1 MTEKKKNIKQNQQ
14 REDAHGKIPEESR
27 HEFPTPLLRDSHGVH
42 LIPQQQVVTICDM
55 SSTRVLLGTGHMGS
69 PIPGTD
75 QNSRLPDGKKV
86 FSIKKKPK
94 TKKKNHCWY
103 NKAPPLHEGMAG
115 PPEMQVP
122 RAQPCSHA
130 FPSKDSSLG
139 PERWLFSAACD
150 SKF

>member
-1 MTEKKKNIKQNQQ
+1 MIYDRKKKNIKQNQQ

-86 FSIKKKPK
+86 FSMKKK
-94 TKKKNHCWY
+94 KKKT
-103 NKAPPLHEGMAG
+103 LLV
-115 PPEMQVP
+115 Q
-122 RAQPCSHA
+122 
-130 FPSKDSSLG
+130 
-139 PERWLFSAACD
+139 
-150 SKF
+150 